1 MSNLNIP
8 PLLEQYREN
17 MLNPSNS
24 ITVRHNYMM
33 NLQNIRDFWI
43 DVSISTLSQQDI
55 LDHSSIN
62 AIPQTLN

>member
-24 ITVRHNYMM
+24 MTVRHNYMM
-33 NLQNIRDFWI
+33 NLQNIRDFC
-43 DVSISTLSQQDI
+43 DKCLREYDKKVKKV
-55 LDHSSIN
+55 
-62 AIPQTLN
+62 

>member
-24 ITVRHNYMM
+24 MAVRYNYMI
-33 NLQNIRDFWI
+33 NLQNIRDFC
-43 DVSISTLSQQDI
+43 DRSLREYDKKTKKVF
-55 LDHSSIN
+55 
-62 AIPQTLN
+62 